1 MASDDEEKYSLDD
14 ELDEFLA
21 KDISP
26 FVIYSKFST
35 FANALRVPKV
45 EMDRI
50 TAPNAYQQDERVKE
64 VSKALLYRTSFH
76 TYGMFLWSQCNHCVQ
91 DAERFGNILFVS

>member
-1 MASDDEEKYSLDD
+1 MASEDEDKYSLED
-14 ELDEFLA
+14 ELDEFLV

-26 FVIYSKFST
+26 YVIYSKFST

-50 TAPNAYQQDERVKE
+50 NAPNAFQQDERVKE
-64 VSKALLYRTSFH
+64 VSKTLL
-76 TYGMFLWSQCNHCVQ
+76 
-91 DAERFGNILFVS
+91 